1 MKRGN
6 DRDGRRA
13 VFVMEQLEGRA
24 LMSAGGIYA
33 LSAVIQSRSDGFGS
47 SQDIASHPIE
57 ITTHETPQ
65 ARQLRLPPLG
75 DQRCRVPGERA
86 EAYTGLRRSDFTDN
100 ALNLCVR
107 LASQVSRVERIGANE
122 ELIEHYAE

>member
-33 LSAVIQSRSDGFGS
+33 LIAVIDFRSDGSGS
-47 SQDIASHPIE
+47 SQDIASQSNRDH
-57 ITTHETPQ
+57 H
-65 ARQLRLPPLG
+65 ARDAAGASAPSAAAGRPAMP
-75 DQRCRVPGERA
+75 RPRRACRGVYWASE
-86 EAYTGLRRSDFTDN
+86 
-100 ALNLCVR
+100 VR
-107 LASQVSRVERIGANE
+107 L
-122 ELIEHYAE
+122 H